1 MAARPNFEIVLIL
14 LIFSQSVLCAE
25 KSSKTV
31 NDGLIDT
38 LTTGVKFAKDFL
50 GEYILNTCTF
60 IGKPEIMCFD
70 SCFNHCE

>member
-50 GEYILNTCTF
+50 GE
-60 IGKPEIMCFD
+60 
-70 SCFNHCE
+70 

>member
-50 GEYILNTCTF
+50 GEWIYFKHLHF
-60 IGKPEIMCFD
+60 YWKAR
-70 SCFNHCE
+70 NHVLRLLF